1 MSDIETR
8 FHQTWLGMVQPI
20 EGLVVS
26 VPVLVDAQTMLRQ
39 PPALGE
45 QVRELAPHTRDPTK
59 PTEAERGP
67 RQIADLEDWF
77 QGLLDVGPDLLRQGS
92 DLEDDLSLYVPE
104 GGQTLRPTH
113 ALARLDGVDDDSG
126 EEAQKNKS
134 DLSAAARAGSKCL
147 ALIWDLPPGLP
158 LDKSETVT
166 GPWHYPPSAKFDRLL
181 RHCRVPIG
189 ILTNR
194 EVWRLVYA
202 PHGES
207 TGAITF
213 NITDMASVGGRPIL
227 DAFVMLHS
235 AQRLYGVAPEH
246 RLDQLLLQSRAR
258 QADVTSELSRQ
269 VFAALEILLA
279 GFEGAAERDGDAWL
293 RELLEQD
300 HDSFYGGL
308 LTVLLRLVF
317 VLYAEDRGLLPVDH
331 PHYAQH
337 LSLLSLYEELSR
349 DHGTHPDTMSRRFG
363 AWSRLVT
370 LFRAIYLGANH
381 GDFQMPPRRGD
392 LFDPNRFPFLEGF
405 GLAGSVPIT
414 QASQRAAARL
424 PSVDDATVFAVLDKL
439 LILAGQRLSYRSL
452 DVEQIGSV
460 YEALMGYH
468 VRRIDSPAVRIGQ
481 NRVWLSAAE
490 VLAEAPARR
499 EKWLKEQTGI
509 STAQA
514 KKIAAAVKGKTSE
527 SDLLSALTEFKAKH
541 SEPAQLGRLVLQPG
555 SERRRTSSHYTPRS
569 LTEPIVARTL
579 EPLLA
584 TMTKAAGTEGP
595 PSELILRLK
604 VCDPAMGSG
613 AFLVAACRYL
623 ADQLV
628 AAWTREGELE
638 EMAAAHGD
646 IVNHAR
652 RLVAQRCLYGVDKN
666 AFAVGL
672 AKLSLWLVTLAKDEP
687 FTFVD
692 HALRHGDSLV
702 GLSLE
707 QIRAF
712 HWKPSGQFELFT
724 KEIDAALDEAVALR
738 HEILELSGDESASAA
753 REKERLLF
761 DAEDALDRV
770 RLIGDLCVGAFFA
783 EAKDKAREKERNRR
797 LDLVTAWLRTG
808 EPATDELRELQRQIR
823 ERLPVLHWPIE
834 FPEVFYEERPDPLEG
849 GKVNRAAEVD
859 AFVGNPPFAGKNAIT
874 ESSGEGYVAW
884 LQAIHDAS
892 HGNADLAAHFL
903 RRCDSLLGAHGT
915 VGMVTTS
922 SIAQGD
928 TRATGLQRLLAH
940 GHIVYDATS
949 RLPWRGGPNVAVAV
963 VHTSKGK
970 VRAVACEVLRLD
982 SSRVGAINSRLR
994 AKPERADP
1002 VVLSSNAGAS
1012 FQGSK
1017 IYGQGFILTPEQ
1029 RAALLAASELNSQRI
1044 FPYLGGE
1051 EVNTSPTH
1059 AFHRYVINFEE
1070 LSLEDAGRWPDL
1082 MQVVREKVKPER
1094 DKNNREGYRKWW
1106 WQFGEK
1112 RVELCAAIRPLSRC
1126 LVTSIHSKH
1135 LVFAFQPTQSVF
1147 SHALY
1152 VFPLPRYSGFAVL
1165 QCRVHEFWARLLSST
1180 LEDRAATSRLRYSA
1194 TDCFETFPFP
1204 QPDPRAVI
1212 ERLEQAGEALY
1223 TARAKFMVETNQG
1236 LTQTYNA
1243 MKDPACTDA
1252 AVQHL
1257 RTLSESLDR
1266 AVLTAYGWSHI
1277 EVPPFSAPD
1286 TPTRRAE
1293 LERFEDEVIDHLFVL
1308 NAERAEQ
1315 ERILGK
1321 GKKKG
1326 GSKK

>member
-45 QVRELAPHTRDPTK
+45 QVRELAPHTGDPTK

-67 RQIADLEDWF
+67 RQIADLENWF
-77 QGLLDVGPDLLRQGS
+77 QGLLDVGPDLLRRGS

-126 EEAQKNKS
+126 EEAQKIKS
-134 DLSAAARAGSKCL
+134 GLSAAARAGSKCL

-490 VLAEAPARR
+490 VLAETPARR

-514 KKIAAAVKGKTSE
+514 KKVAAAVKGKTSE
-527 SDLLSALTEFKAKH
+527 SDVLSALTEFKAKH

-595 PSELILRLK
+595 PSELILQLK

-628 AAWTREGELE
+628 AAWTREGQLE
-638 EMAAAHGD
+638 KMAAAHGD

-738 HEILELSGDESASAA
+738 HEILELSGDESATAA

-808 EPATDELRELQRQIR
+808 EPATDELRELQRRIR

-859 AFVGNPPFAGKNAIT
+859 AFVGNPPFGGKNNISEFGGPELIDWLKT
-874 ESSGEGYVAW
+874 VHEGA
-884 LQAIHDAS
+884 
-892 HGNADLAAHFL
+892 HGNADYSAHFF
-903 RRCDSLLGAHGT
+903 RRSDALLGTHGT
-915 VGMVTTS
+915 IGLIATNT
-922 SIAQGD
+922 IAQGD
-928 TRATGLQRLLAH
+928 TRNTGLQWLVGH
-940 GHIVYDATS
+940 GHAIYDATRS
-949 RLPWRGGPNVAVAV
+949 MIWPGDAAVAVAV
-963 VHTSKGK
+963 VHIAKG
-970 VRAVACEVLRLD
+970 EVQAAAGLELRLD
-982 SSRVGAINSRLR
+982 DKSVEAISSRLR
-994 AKPERADP
+994 SKPERPDP
-1002 VVLSSNAGAS
+1002 VVLRANASAAYVGSNVLGM
-1012 FQGSK
+1012 
-1017 IYGQGFILTPEQ
+1017 GFTLTPEE
-1029 RAALLAASELNSQRI
+1029 RDALLQKDKKNAERI

-1051 EVNTSPTH
+1051 EVNTSATQS
-1059 AFHRYVINFEE
+1059 FHRYVINFEQLNLDE
-1070 LSLEDAGRWPDL
+1070 AQAWPDL
-1082 MQVVREKVKPER
+1082 VEIVREKVKPER

-1106 WQFGEK
+1106 WHFGEK
-1112 RVELCAAIRPLSRC
+1112 RNELYAAIRPLPRC
-1126 LVTSIHSKH
+1126 LVTSGISKH
-1135 LVFAFQPTQSVF
+1135 RVFAYAPTSWVF
-1147 SHALY
+1147 THNVY
-1152 VFPLPRYSGFAVL
+1152 VFPLPHYSAFTTM
-1165 QCRVHEFWARLLSST
+1165 QSRVHICWSDLLSSG
-1180 LEDRAATSRLRYSA
+1180 LESRGGYRPS
-1194 TDCFETFPFP
+1194 DCFETFPFP
-1204 QPDPRAVI
+1204 QPDPRTVI
-1212 ERLEQAGEALY
+1212 EPLEQAGEALY

-1243 MKDPACTDA
+1243 MKDPTCTDP

-1266 AVLTAYGWSHI
+1266 AVLTAYGWPNI
-1277 EVPPFSAPD
+1277 EVPPFCTPD

-1321 GKKKG
+1321 GKKKKRAR
-1326 GSKK
+1326 KKKSS